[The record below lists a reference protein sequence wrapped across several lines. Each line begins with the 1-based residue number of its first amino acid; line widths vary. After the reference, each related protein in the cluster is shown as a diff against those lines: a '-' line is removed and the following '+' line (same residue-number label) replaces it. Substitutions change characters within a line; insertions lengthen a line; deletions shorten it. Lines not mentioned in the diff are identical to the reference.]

1 MDPIR
6 RFGAPWG
13 KLLIVMTAIGCI
25 TLIGLPIL
33 TLSVMPS
40 DDAPEYVRIL
50 MIVVFPLILAITA
63 LFTVRSFDV
72 HQDVILVRRLL
83 WSSRLAYEGLR
94 SVEVDPDAMKGS
106 IRTMGNGGLFS
117 FTGLYR
123 SKRLGNF
130 RAYATD
136 MKCSVILKYEDR
148 TVVVTPESPE
158 EFADMVRQF
167 SGLM

>member
-1 MDPIR
+1 MDLIR
-6 RFGAPWG
+6 SFKAPWG
-13 KLLIVMTAIGCI
+13 KLLVLMTTIGCI
-25 TLIGLPIL
+25 TLIGVPVLI
-33 TLSVMPS
+33 LSVMPTEE
-40 DDAPEYVRIL
+40 APEFIRIL
-50 MIVVFPLILAITA
+50 MIVIFPLILAITA

-72 HQDVILVRRLL
+72 HQGEILVRRLL
-83 WSSRLAYEGLR
+83 WNSRLAYEGLR

-123 SKRLGNF
+123 SKKLGNF

-136 MKCSVILKYEDR
+136 MKCSVILKYECR

-158 EFADMVRQF
+158 EFAGMIRQF
-167 SGLM
+167 SGAV